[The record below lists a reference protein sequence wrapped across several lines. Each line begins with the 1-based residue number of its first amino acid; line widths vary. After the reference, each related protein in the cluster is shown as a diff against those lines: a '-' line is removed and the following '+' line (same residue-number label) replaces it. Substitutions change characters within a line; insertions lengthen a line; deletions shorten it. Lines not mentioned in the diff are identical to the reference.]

1 MQIYF
6 KQKIHVAAS
15 RVADGIERAAPYRP
29 DTASTTSCKALFPF
43 QRFQR
48 SR

>member
-15 RVADGIERAAPYRP
+15 RVADAIEGAGPYLP
-29 DTASTTSCKALFPF
+29 DTASTTSCRDLFPF